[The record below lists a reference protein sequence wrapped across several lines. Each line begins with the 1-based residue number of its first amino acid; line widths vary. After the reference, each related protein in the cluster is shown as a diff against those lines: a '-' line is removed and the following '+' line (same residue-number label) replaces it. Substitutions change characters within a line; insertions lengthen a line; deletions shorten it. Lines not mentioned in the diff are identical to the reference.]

1 MQALVQDKKIYILIE
16 EALEKYL
23 EEKK

>member
-23 EEKK
+23 EEKL